1 MVKID
6 IHKGELFYEQMTL
19 SDPNVIKLL
28 IKYRYKYDP
37 YYMIEQERHFDVAG
51 DVKPL
56 NQEAIALYAALDET
70 IKKCRFKKRQ
80 LDLLRYVEMGY
91 EFADIRRIDD
101 RYSNY
106 SLSRM
111 FDSIINKIA
120 GINKYEW
127 KIYIHKNYLDTEF
140 KQCNKCK
147 RELPRNHDF
156 FTPDA
161 RNEDGLFGFCKM
173 CRKSNKK

>member
-56 NQEAIALYAALDET
+56 NQEAIALYAALDEL
-70 IKKCRFKKRQ
+70 IKQCKFKKRQ
-80 LDLLRYVEMGY
+80 LDLIKYVEMGY
-91 EFADIRRIDD
+91 EFDEIHKIDE
-101 RYSNY
+101 RFKRVSVNG
-106 SLSRM
+106 M
-111 FDSIINKIA
+111 FKRIINKIKQMNDEQWYVCVYKNTIK
-120 GINKYEW
+120 GEMKKCNRCK
-127 KIYIHKNYLDTEF
+127 KLLPKNY
-140 KQCNKCK
+140 K
-147 RELPRNHDF
+147 F
-156 FTPDA
+156 FTPDSTKK
-161 RNEDGLFGFCKM
+161 DGFKYM
-173 CRKSNKK
+173 CRKCR